1 MSEASAEG
9 MPPPSRAMSRKAA
22 IVGVGETDYAIDYKA
37 ARARAPGYELP
48 TPEGLAKTA
57 FERALADSCLKRE
70 DVRPGQDRELVHFR
84 HDYYNGLL
92 PIPWETILV
101 ELEEGPLF
109 ISNPKGFTWQDIDVN
124 MPVKLAFMACEDSAG
139 PFSLPIF
146 ERV

>member
-70 DVRPGQDRELVHFR
+70 GVRPGQDRELVHFR
-84 HDYYNGLL
+84 
-92 PIPWETILV
+92 T
-101 ELEEGPLF
+101 
-109 ISNPKGFTWQDIDVN
+109 
-124 MPVKLAFMACEDSAG
+124 
-139 PFSLPIF
+139 
-146 ERV
+146 

>member
-1 MSEASAEG
+1 MSC
-9 MPPPSRAMSRKAA
+9 P
-22 IVGVGETDYAIDYKA
+22 
-37 ARARAPGYELP
+37 
-48 TPEGLAKTA
+48 PEGLAKTA

-109 ISNPKGFTWQDIDVN
+109 ISKPKGFTWQDIDVN
-124 MPVKLAFMACEDSAG
+124 MPVKLPFMACEDSAG

>member
-1 MSEASAEG
+1 MSWC
-9 MPPPSRAMSRKAA
+9 
-22 IVGVGETDYAIDYKA
+22 T
-37 ARARAPGYELP
+37 
-48 TPEGLAKTA
+48 
-57 FERALADSCLKRE
+57 FE
-70 DVRPGQDRELVHFR
+70 

-124 MPVKLAFMACEDSAG
+124 MPVKLAFVRRFG